1 MTRFERKYYLES
13 IQEKLLA
20 DRYLATDSILH
31 FTASFS
37 DRKVHNIYFD
47 DYRNSSLQENV
58 EGLFS
63 KRKVRVRWYDDDP
76 RFCQL
81 EIKSREGEVG
91 SKQVYPFKTGFTETK
106 ALRSILK
113 RQSGLLNIFP
123 QLEQLVYGRDYLL
136 FKTIHPVSYNDYHRS
151 YRVSGRCDIRLTI
164 DSHLTF
170 TNLRNGFA
178 ELLPVNRQLEVYEI
192 KYDSHNTADIQLFEQ
207 FITDFPLRMTRFSKF
222 ASSSHLAGW
231 A

>member
-13 IQEKLLA
+13 IQEKLRA
-20 DRYLATDSILH
+20 DRYLATESILH
-31 FTASFS
+31 FTTSYPN
-37 DRKVHNIYFD
+37 RKVHNIYFD
-47 DYRNSSLQENV
+47 DHRNSALQENV

-63 KRKVRVRWYDDDP
+63 KRKVRVRWYDNNP

-81 EIKSREGEVG
+81 EVKSKEGELG
-91 SKQVYPFKTGFTETK
+91 SKRVYPFETRFSRTEELLAT
-106 ALRSILK
+106 LR
-113 RQSGLLNIFP
+113 RASGLLEIFP
-123 QLEQLVYGRDYLL
+123 QLEQEVYGRDYLL
-136 FKTIHPVSYNDYHRS
+136 FKAIQPVSYNDYHRS
-151 YRVSGRCDIRLTI
+151 YLVSGRCDVRLTI

-178 ELLPVNRQLEVYEI
+178 EQLPANRQLEVYEI
-192 KYDSHNTADIQLFEQ
+192 KYDSQNRADIRLFEQ

-222 ASSSHLAGW
+222 ANSSHLAAW